1 MTDAR
6 TKARPQSRTTDE
18 LPRPALAYALLMAV
32 VVAYGLHALF
42 ISGPA
47 MRADAAAQLA
57 RTIAQEDHDVCGQ
70 FGFRP
75 GTTPFA
81 TCSRELATVRQ
92 KQADRDLAA
101 AQGIL

>member
-6 TKARPQSRTTDE
+6 TKARPQSRTTGE
-18 LPRPALAYALLMAV
+18 LPRLAYALLMAV

-47 MRADAAAQLA
+47 MRADAQVQLE
-57 RTIAQEDHDVCGQ
+57 RTLAQEDRDVCGQ
-70 FGFRP
+70 LGIRP
-75 GTTPFA
+75 GTTQFA